1 MSGLQNRS
9 SQLLKY
15 TRLFNNGSVT
25 RLSSSTA
32 KSSAEVIQREK
43 KVSANNYDPSP
54 VVITRGEGIFMWD
67 VEGKKYYDFVGGFAT
82 LNQGHCHPKIIKAM
96 TDQLNKLHHTSRA
109 IFHDSLYQLNEFL
122 TKQFDYEKV
131 LNMNT
136 GVEGGESSVKIA
148 RKWGYRVKKIPQN
161 QAQVVFAHGNF
172 WGRTIAAISAST
184 DPTSFDEFGPHVPGY
199 QIVPYD
205 DLGKLEQALRNP
217 NVCAFM
223 VEPLQGEAGA
233 VVPTIGYLKGVRE
246 LCTKYNVL
254 WIDDE
259 VQAGLGRTGKMLAV
273 DYENVKPD
281 LLILGKALSGGVY
294 PISAVLGKSE
304 VMDVLTPGTHGST
317 YGGNALAC
325 KVALASLDV
334 IISEGLVEN
343 AFKMGEIFRSEL
355 TARLDKD
362 KVILVRGRGLLNA
375 LVLNTEGVS
384 NVYKLNNELKSNGMI
399 SKPIGSGALRF
410 SPPLIIT
417 EAQLREGI
425 DIIVNTIN
433 NFKN

>member
-1 MSGLQNRS
+1 MSGLQNYS

-15 TRLFNNGSVT
+15 TRLFNNGCVA
-25 RLSSSTA
+25 RLRSTA
-32 KSSAEVIQREK
+32 TSSFEMIQRER
-43 KVSANNYDPSP
+43 KVSANNYDPSS
-54 VVITRGEGIFMWD
+54 VVITRGKGIYMWD

-109 IFHDSLYQLNEFL
+109 IFHDSLYELNEFL
-122 TKQFDYEKV
+122 TEQFEYEKV

-136 GVEGGESSVKIA
+136 GVEGGESSIKIA
-148 RKWGYRVKKIPQN
+148 RKWGYRVKKIKHN
-161 QAQVVFAHGNF
+161 QAEVVFAHGNF

-184 DPTSFDEFGPHVPGY
+184 DPTSWNEFGPFVPGY

-205 DLGKLEQALRNP
+205 DLEQLEKALKNP

-233 VVPTIGYLKGVRE
+233 VVPTLGYLKGVRE

-259 VQAGLGRTGKMLAV
+259 IQAGLGRTGKMLAV

-294 PISAVLGKSE
+294 PVSVVLGNSE

-317 YGGNALAC
+317 YGGNPLAC

-355 TARLDKD
+355 TARLDENKL
-362 KVILVRGRGLLNA
+362 VQVRGRGLLNA
-375 LVLNTEGVS
+375 IVIHGVS
-384 NVYKLNNELKSNGMI
+384 NYVYKLNNELKTNGLI
-399 SKPIGSGALRF
+399 SKSIGSDALRF

-417 EAQLREGI
+417 EEQLREGI

-433 NFKN
+433 DFNI

>member
-1 MSGLQNRS
+1 MSVLQNRS

-25 RLSSSTA
+25 RLSSFIPA

-54 VVITRGEGIFMWD
+54 VVISRGEGIFMWD

-82 LNQGHCHPKIIKAM
+82 LNQGHCHPKIIKAL
-96 TDQLNKLHHTSRA
+96 TDQVGKLHHTSRA
-109 IFHDSLYQLNEFL
+109 IFHDALYELNEFL
-122 TKQFDYEKV
+122 SNQFGYDKV

-136 GVEGGESSVKIA
+136 GVEGGESSIKIA
-148 RKWGYRVKKIPQN
+148 RKWGYRVKKIPSN
-161 QAQVVFAHGNF
+161 QAQVVFAHANF

-184 DPTSFDEFGPHVPGY
+184 DPNSFDEFGPHVPGY

-233 VVPTIGYLKGVRE
+233 VVPSMGYLKGVRE

-273 DYENVKPD
+273 DYEDVKPD

-294 PISAVLGKSE
+294 PISAVLANSE
-304 VMDVLTPGTHGST
+304 IMDVLTPGTHGST

-325 KVALASLDV
+325 KVAMAALDV
-334 IISEGLVEN
+334 IINDGLVEN
-343 AFKMGEIFRSEL
+343 SFKMGEIFRSEL
-355 TARLDKD
+355 TARLDKE
-362 KVILVRGRGLLNA
+362 KMVQVRGRGLLNA
-375 LVLNTEGVS
+375 IVLNPST
-384 NVYKLNNELKSNGMI
+384 
-399 SKPIGSGALRF
+399 
-410 SPPLIIT
+410 
-417 EAQLREGI
+417 
-425 DIIVNTIN
+425 
-433 NFKN
+433 

>member
-1 MSGLQNRS
+1 MSSLQNRS

-25 RLSSSTA
+25 RLNSTAA

-109 IFHDSLYQLNEFL
+109 IFHDSLYELNEFL

-172 WGRTIAAISAST
+172 WGRTIAAISSST

-233 VVPTIGYLKGVRE
+233 VVPSLGYLKGVRE

-294 PISAVLGKSE
+294 PISAVLGNRE

-325 KVALASLDV
+325 RVALASLDV
-334 IISEGLVEN
+334 IISEGLVDN

-355 TARLDKD
+355 NARLSKD
-362 KVILVRGRGLLNA
+362 KAILVRGRGLLNA
-375 LVLNTEGVS
+375 IVLNPKGIS

-399 SKPIGSGALRF
+399 SKPIGSSALRF

-417 EAQLREGI
+417 EKQLREGI

-433 NFKN
+433 NFNN

>member
-15 TRLFNNGSVT
+15 TRLFNNGSIS
-25 RLSSSTA
+25 RLTSNTA
-32 KSSAEVIQREK
+32 KSSSEVIQREK

-109 IFHDSLYQLNEFL
+109 IFHDSLYELNEFL
-122 TKQFDYEKV
+122 TKQFSYEKV

-233 VVPTIGYLKGVRE
+233 VVPTLGYLKGVRE

-294 PISAVLGKSE
+294 PISAVLGNSE

-325 KVALASLDV
+325 KIALASLDV

-343 AFKMGEIFRSEL
+343 SFKMGEIFRSEL
-355 TARLDKD
+355 TARLNKD
-362 KVILVRGRGLLNA
+362 KVIKVRGRGLLNA
-375 LVLNTEGVS
+375 IVLNTEGVS

-399 SKPIGSGALRF
+399 SKPIGAGALRF

-433 NFKN
+433 DFKN